1 MHFQIVDTE
10 AAYRRMLVAPDPAS
24 RSAIFREEL
33 AAPFAGLARV
43 FGSDD
48 VVAAFANWGM
58 MPETFAPECQ
68 AEMTAVLDALAF
80 ADAWNRAARALERGR
95 DAFTR
100 YSERIPLESIV
111 FGLYLADMR
120 GVPGQRGYTGF
131 GGIPGWIMTVYGE
144 PDADNLARV
153 EAATVHEL
161 HHNVMGA
168 VFPSN
173 PLMGSV
179 GAYMIG
185 EGLAESFAAELY
197 GEDLIGPWVTEFDD
211 SRLDE
216 ARQLLG
222 GALEKTGFDVVRSY
236 IFGDEMNAYQGRE
249 AVGVPAFAG
258 YAIGYK
264 VLQAYLRRSGQS
276 VAEATF
282 VPARQ
287 IIAESRFFV

>member
-1 MHFQIVDTE
+1 MQFQIVDTQ
-10 AAYRRMLVAPDPAS
+10 AAYRRMLTAPDQA
-24 RSAIFREEL
+24 RRFAIFREEL

-58 MPETFAPECQ
+58 TPEMFEPERH
-68 AEMTAVLDALAF
+68 AEMTAVLEALAS
-80 ADAWNRAARALERGR
+80 ADAWNRAAQALGRGR
-95 DAFTR
+95 DAFAR
-100 YSERIPLESIV
+100 YSERIPLNSVV

-131 GGIPGWIMTVYGE
+131 GGIPGWIMAVYGQ
-144 PDADNLARV
+144 PDADNLACV

-161 HHNVMGA
+161 HHNVLGA
-168 VFPSN
+168 IFPSN
-173 PLMGSV
+173 PLLASV

-197 GEDLIGPWVTEFDD
+197 GEDLIGPWVTEFDE

-222 GALEKTGFDVVRSY
+222 DALEKTGFDVVRSY

-264 VLQAYLRRSGQS
+264 VVQAYLQRTGQS
-276 VAEATF
+276 VVEASF

-287 IIAESRFFV
+287 IIAESRFFA